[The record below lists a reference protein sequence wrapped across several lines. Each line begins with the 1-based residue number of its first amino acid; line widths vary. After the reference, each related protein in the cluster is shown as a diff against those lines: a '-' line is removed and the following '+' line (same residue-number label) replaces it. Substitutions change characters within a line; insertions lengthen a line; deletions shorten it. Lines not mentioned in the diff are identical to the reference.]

1 MKISTAGKH
10 AGSKE
15 VRQDQCPRLL
25 ETWPADLFISTC
37 SSQRTFVSCSEGAQ
51 SDRNMFPQKM
61 QEQINYAHLRTVY
74 TCIYLCVYQIMR
86 MIMHPLGSIDFPSVG
101 IHFFRFRACAMNDH
115 P

>member
-25 ETWPADLFISTC
+25 ETWPANLFISTC

-51 SDRNMFPQKM
+51 SDRHMFPQKM

-74 TCIYLCVYQIMR
+74 TCIYLCVCIK
-86 MIMHPLGSIDFPSVG
+86 S
-101 IHFFRFRACAMNDH
+101 CE
-115 P
+115 